1 MMPEAV
7 DLLNPVGVQQAHCY
21 IIPRAL
27 LVSLKATASAKI
39 YFEDWGSGLNEG
51 RHNQTNPTQILLG
64 QKCNHWTRKAAAG
77 GGSARKDA
85 AGGGTAGK
93 ESVTGGVRE
102 KLSIMER
109 IG

>member
-1 MMPEAV
+1 MPEAV

-64 QKCNHWTRKAAAG
+64 QKCNHWTRK
-77 GGSARKDA
+77 
-85 AGGGTAGK
+85 
-93 ESVTGGVRE
+93 
-102 KLSIMER
+102 
-109 IG
+109 

>member
-64 QKCNHWTRKAAAG
+64 QKCNQE
-77 GGSARKDA
+77 A